1 LPIGAKA
8 KSGLYPI
15 PTTAWRSGYFR
26 KFDEQ
31 FFANLPES
39 EDEDEEDEAELV
51 EKSGVNPTG
60 QKIQPWWAHP

>member
-8 KSGLYPI
+8 KNCLYPI
-15 PTTAWRSGYFR
+15 PTTVWRSGYFR

-31 FFANLPES
+31 FFVNLPEN

-51 EKSGVNPTG
+51 EISGINPTA
-60 QKIQPWWAHP
+60 QEIQPWVTRP